1 MNKTTPATGL
11 RAVLIGILIGM
22 TVGIFGFSFVTV
34 GTLIGLLILGDYF
47 SRTTKNVF
55 KILLFVL
62 LGFGL
67 GLGILAT
74 SFLEPSEDSIAEIDG
89 YQFIEAT
96 VVSVERTTEDQKLV
110 LGEIEIGGE
119 VHEDKMLLFI
129 PAFDSLQY
137 GDRIRFSCRLE
148 SPEPFDGFAY
158 DQFLESRDI
167 YKLCFLHESP
177 LHISEGH
184 GNTLLFTLAGIRS
197 YFIHSSIE
205 IFGEPHGTLL
215 SGLLFGQE
223 LFTDNWDDRLQKTG
237 TTHIVAASGYNVAL
251 VTWLLFG
258 LLTWLGIKRQ
268 KAFWVLLAGIVLFVL
283 IAGADA
289 AVVRAGV
296 MGGLILVARTI
307 GRRASMVNVLLLTAI
322 LMLLVN
328 PLILRYDVGFQLSM
342 LSTIGLIYFTP
353 WLSQKLK
360 FIPEAY
366 TLRESMG
373 ATLAA
378 TVATLPIIILQFN
391 QIALLAPIAN
401 ILILPLLP
409 YTMFFGAMALLVG
422 TLWINFAIVLSAPGW
437 LLLSIVLG
445 IIRFLS
451 ELSFVYAF

>member
-1 MNKTTPATGL
+1 MTPASGL
-11 RAVLIGILIGM
+11 RALLIGILIGM
-22 TVGIFGFSFVTV
+22 TVSIFGFSLVSAGVLIAV
-34 GTLIGLLILGDYF
+34 G
-47 SRTTKNVF
+47 
-55 KILLFVL
+55 ILLSFLRRKGGALPLLVL
-62 LGFGL
+62 AVFGF

-74 SFLEPSEDSIAEIDG
+74 AFLEPGERSITVVDG
-89 YQFIEAT
+89 YQSVEAI
-96 VVSVERTTEDQKLV
+96 VVDAERTTESQKLI
-110 LGEIEIGGE
+110 LNEIEINGE
-119 VHEDKMLLFI
+119 AYEDKMLLFI
-129 PAFDSLQY
+129 PAFDTFQY
-137 GDRIRFSCRLE
+137 GDRVRFSCKLA

-158 DQFLESRDI
+158 DQFLASRDI

-177 LHISEGH
+177 LHLSEGH
-184 GNTLLFTLAGIRS
+184 GNALLFTLAGIRTH
-197 YFIHSSIE
+197 FIHSSVE

-223 LFTDNWDDRLQKTG
+223 LFTDAWDERLQQTG

-258 LLTWLGIKRQ
+258 LLTWLGVKRQ

-307 GRRASMVNVLLLTAI
+307 GRRAGMVNVLLLTAI
-322 LMLLVN
+322 LMLFVN
-328 PLILRYDVGFQLSM
+328 PLILRYDVAFQLSM

-360 FIPEAY
+360 FIPEDY
-366 TLRESMG
+366 TLRESMS

-378 TVATLPIIILQFN
+378 TVATLPIILLQFK
-391 QIALLAPIAN
+391 QIAVLAPIAN

-409 YTMFFGAMALLVG
+409 YTMFFGALALLVG
-422 TLWINFAIVLSAPGW
+422 TIWMKLAIVLSAPGW
-437 LLLSIVLG
+437 LLLGIVLA

-451 ELSFVYAF
+451 ELSWVYAF